1 MLQLTNITGVR
12 QGVTYQNIN
21 YTFPAAGSNAAK
33 ITSQT
38 DNVSGETVSYLYD
51 SLKRLTW
58 AYASAWQ
65 QHYIYDGFG
74 NLTNRTGYGTAQ
86 STSISTPANA
96 ATNQLSGYSYDLN
109 GNQISTGYAY

>member
-51 SLKRLTW
+51 SLNRLTW
-58 AYASAWQ
+58 AYAGAWQ
-65 QHYIYDGFG
+65 QHSTYDGFG

-86 STSISTPANA
+86 STTIRTPASA
-96 ATNQLSGYSYDLN
+96 ATPRLSGYSYAFTR
-109 GNQISTGYAY
+109 NQISP